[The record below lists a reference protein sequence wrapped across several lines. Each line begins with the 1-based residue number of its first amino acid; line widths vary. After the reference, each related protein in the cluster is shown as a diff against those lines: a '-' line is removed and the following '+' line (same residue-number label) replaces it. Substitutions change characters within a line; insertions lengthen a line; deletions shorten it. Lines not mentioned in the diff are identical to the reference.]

1 MSLAYIIVNALL
13 ALGMAWCAYAEFTRF
28 KGIPEQMAKARVP
41 LEWLPALA
49 TVKVVALIGVLVG
62 FWVPAIGILT
72 AGAVVVYFLAAIAW
86 HIGAHDSNIAGA
98 SFFLVLAASAL
109 VLRTA
114 AVM

>member
-1 MSLAYIIVNALL
+1 MSVAYLIVNGLL

-49 TVKVVALIGVLVG
+49 TVKAVALIGVLIG
-62 FWVPAIGILT
+62 FWVPVIGTVT

-86 HIGAHDSNIAGA
+86 HVGARDANIAGA
-98 SFFLVLAASAL
+98 SFFLVLAAAAL
-109 VLRTA
+109 STQVNIH
-114 AVM
+114 